1 MPHNNT
7 EWFEEDSVL
16 SYEEIL
22 RLTTIFADL
31 GVKKIRVTGG
41 EPTIR
46 PKIENLIRSL
56 SKINGIELISMTTNG
71 LLRGDNAKQLNH

>member
-71 LLRGDNAKQLNH
+71 LLLSDNAKQLNY